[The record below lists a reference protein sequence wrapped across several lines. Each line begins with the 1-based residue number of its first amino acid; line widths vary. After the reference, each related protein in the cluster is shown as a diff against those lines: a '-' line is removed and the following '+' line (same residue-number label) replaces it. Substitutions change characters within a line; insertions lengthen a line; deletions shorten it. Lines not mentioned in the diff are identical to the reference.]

1 MHVPGIFFFRLFS
14 PRCSLLVQRKTPA
27 MSLPNT
33 PPALS
38 VAHDILSDMYLPPLV
53 VDYDQ
58 TGVML
63 DHQQQYVV
71 MEPPQGY
78 EHVDQTDLPL
88 TPTTP
93 QTPTSAQL
101 GTCTQQK

>member
-1 MHVPGIFFFRLFS
+1 
-14 PRCSLLVQRKTPA
+14 

-101 GTCTQQK
+101 GTCTQQKVIFLFYD